1 LRELRIYEK
10 LCQKS
15 KRIFRN
21 IAAGGKIA
29 MTNFEQRQRVVRQW
43 LDWSRE
49 KRLDPEP
56 KNFLAYLELKGYIDV
71 EKMLADSQ
79 AQEVM

>member
-1 LRELRIYEK
+1 
-10 LCQKS
+10 
-15 KRIFRN
+15 
-21 IAAGGKIA
+21 

-71 EKMLADSQ
+71 EKMLTDSQ